1 LPTQLSGLDSVFIVL
16 LILAKYIV
24 KLLGQAPSLS
34 PTNNGKGLALPP
46 LSLEAPFKVDA
57 NDIKKFE
64 HNVNYSSLLLLVVV
78 TTPIML
84 ILLSN
89 SGCLVLPFGAV
100 NTKNHFEFLEPDA
113 CRRALQLKG
122 AGVQAWLRSRDL
134 VGRRV
139 KRGLEYAVVEVKAN
153 ITGSKSDRVIF
164 RQIITILVFL
174 PKNTKPI
181 RTGEAGVQQ
190 RQ

>member
-1 LPTQLSGLDSVFIVL
+1 
-16 LILAKYIV
+16 
-24 KLLGQAPSLS
+24 
-34 PTNNGKGLALPP
+34 
-46 LSLEAPFKVDA
+46 
-57 NDIKKFE
+57 
-64 HNVNYSSLLLLVVV
+64 
-78 TTPIML
+78 M
-84 ILLSN
+84 
-89 SGCLVLPFGAV
+89 
-100 NTKNHFEFLEPDA
+100 
-113 CRRALQLKG
+113 
-122 AGVQAWLRSRDL
+122 QAWLRSRDL